1 MAVPPVTDQSG
12 AAQRRERIGV
22 PALRVAVATAAVV
35 VAAIVWWIGVREWHR
50 TMTQWEARLSSVATQ
65 RERMIETWLHER
77 RADAEVAADYPS
89 LRQLVAEQPPQ
100 NDEERVRM
108 EGHLT
113 NVLRELARTGGYA
126 RIAVYDRDGRE
137 RAETAPAA
145 DPSRVAAATAR
156 RVIDTADFRVD
167 HPDLPS
173 GDWRL
178 IFASPVL
185 AQSNGGAPHA
195 IGAVTLELDPRQ
207 SLLPLVTGEE
217 VPTRTGEILLVE
229 RDGDDVIFLSPL
241 RHASAGPVLRKPL
254 ALPRLA
260 GAAAVMGEERF
271 GEFTDYRGAAVLAAT
286 RRIATTGWGL
296 VAKVDRDEAFAEYRL
311 DLWLTAAAGAL
322 VVLGFA
328 GFVLAESRRQRARQL
343 EAALAN
349 ERMLAAARERYHL
362 LSEHANDIVLFVAA
376 DGRILEANHAAELAY
391 GYTLDEL
398 RQRALYDLRTADTR
412 AAIPEQ
418 LRRALQGGIV
428 FEARHQRRDGSTF
441 PVEVSTV
448 GADIDGERVLVTI
461 IRDITERKRAEEEI
475 RGLNADLERRVQERT
490 AELEAANRELEAF
503 NYSVSHDLRAPL
515 RHIGGFARILAEDHA
530 AQLSVEAQRC
540 VQTISGGSR
549 RMGELIDALLQLSRV
564 GRAEVDVRRVD
575 LAAQARAVFQ
585 DVCATAGERRIECV
599 VGELPTVTG
608 DPRLLRQLLE
618 NLIANAVKFTRHVP
632 VARIEVGAESQNGTP
647 VFYVRDNGVG
657 FDPDYAHKLFGVF
670 QRLHSHEEFEGTGI
684 GLSIVKRIVEKH
696 GGHVWA
702 ESSPDGG
709 ATFHFTLGNSV
720 SQQGAS

>member
-1 MAVPPVTDQSG
+1 MAVASNPGQSS
-12 AAQRRERIGV
+12 AVQRRERLGV
-22 PALRVAVATAAVV
+22 PLVRAAVAAAAVV

-65 RERMIETWLHER
+65 RERMIETWLQER

-89 LRQLVAEQPPQ
+89 IGQLLSEQSAL
-100 NDEERVRM
+100 NGEEAARV
-108 EGHLT
+108 EGHARD
-113 NVLRELARTGGYA
+113 VLSELARTGRYT
-126 RIAVYDRDGRE
+126 RIAVYDRDARE
-137 RAETAPAA
+137 RVDTASGAA
-145 DPSRVAAATAR
+145 PNALAAVSAR
-156 RVIDTADFRVD
+156 RAIAAADFRAD

-185 AQSNGGAPHA
+185 AQSTGGVPIA

-217 VPTRTGEILLVE
+217 VPTRTGEVLLVE
-229 RDGDDVIFLSPL
+229 RDGDDVIFLSPV
-241 RHASAGPVLRKPL
+241 RHAGAGQALRKPL
-254 ALPRLA
+254 ASPRLA
-260 GAAAVMGEERF
+260 GAAAVMGEQRF
-271 GEFTDYRGAAVLAAT
+271 GEFTDYRGATVLAAT
-286 RRIATTGWGL
+286 RRIPATGWGL
-296 VAKVDRDEAFAEYRL
+296 VAKVDRDEAFAAYRQ

-343 EAALAN
+343 EAALAS
-349 ERMLAAARERYHL
+349 ERALRDARERYQL
-362 LSEHANDIVLFVAA
+362 LSEHTNDIVLFVAP
-376 DGRILEANHAAELAY
+376 DGRILEANHAAALAY
-391 GYTLDEL
+391 GYPIDEL
-398 RQRALYDLRTADTR
+398 RQRTLYDIRTADAH

-418 LRRALQGGIV
+418 LRRALQSGIV
-428 FEARHQRRDGSTF
+428 FEARHQRRDGKTF
-441 PVEVSTV
+441 PVEVSAV
-448 GADIDGERVLVTI
+448 GADIGGEHVLVTI
-461 IRDITERKRAEEEI
+461 VRDITERKRAEEEI
-475 RGLNADLERRVQERT
+475 RSLNADLERRVQERT

-530 AQLSVEAQRC
+530 PQLSEEARRC

-549 RMGELIDALLQLSRV
+549 RMSELIDALLQLSRV

-575 LAAQARAVFQ
+575 LAALARAVFR
-585 DVCATAGERRIECV
+585 DLRVAGGERRIEFA
-599 VGELPTVTG
+599 VGELPAVAG
-608 DPRLLRQLLE
+608 DRTLLRQLLE
-618 NLIANAVKFTRHVP
+618 NLIANAVKFTRPVP

-647 VFYVRDNGVG
+647 AFYVRDNGVG
-657 FDPDYAHKLFGVF
+657 FDPDYAYKLFGVF

-684 GLSIVKRIVEKH
+684 GLSIVKRIAEKH

-702 ESSPDGG
+702 ESSPVGG
-709 ATFHFTLGNSV
+709 ATFYFTLRTV
-720 SQQGAS
+720 